1 MPLTTAIH
9 TGRAATIIETTTF
22 YTLPNC
28 DVEAAS
34 ERAGNKSYAKTTW
47 SHLPLKSLG
56 KKARQRTSNHVI
68 HVGLPIEMSNE
79 NFNFESLI
87 NFMKFMKL
95 SRGTFEGFIEI
106 LKWNYLSLENW

>member
-9 TGRAATIIETTTF
+9 TGRAATITETTTF

-34 ERAGNKSYAKTTW
+34 ERAGNKSYAKPRDHTG
-47 SHLPLKSLG
+47 KNNDLG

-68 HVGLPIEMSNE
+68 RVGLPIFFFKFSALWQVQTSDGSTSPG
-79 NFNFESLI
+79 FEL
-87 NFMKFMKL
+87 L
-95 SRGTFEGFIEI
+95 P
-106 LKWNYLSLENW
+106 